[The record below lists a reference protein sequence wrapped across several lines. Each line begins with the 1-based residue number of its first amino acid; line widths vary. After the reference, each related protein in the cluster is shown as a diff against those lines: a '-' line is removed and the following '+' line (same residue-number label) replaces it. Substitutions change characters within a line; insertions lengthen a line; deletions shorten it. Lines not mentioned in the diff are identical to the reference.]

1 MISCRHVFASSLPTT
16 LGPTVDQE
24 DSGTTRGA
32 TGQAF
37 KGHLVIERSELWKI
51 AFFLGK
57 SSKKTSIYGPFSIA
71 MWNNQ
76 RVVDLSHTIR
86 Y

>member
-51 AFFLGK
+51 TFF
-57 SSKKTSIYGPFSIA
+57 S
-71 MWNNQ
+71 
-76 RVVDLSHTIR
+76 R
-86 Y
+86 